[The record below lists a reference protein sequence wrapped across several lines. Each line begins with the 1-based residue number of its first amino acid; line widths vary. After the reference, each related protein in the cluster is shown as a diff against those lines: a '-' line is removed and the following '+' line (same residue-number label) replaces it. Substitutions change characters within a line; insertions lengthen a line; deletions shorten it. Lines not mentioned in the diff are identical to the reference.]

1 MSIKV
6 LDCTLRDGAY
16 VVDSDFGI
24 ECIGE
29 IVNGL
34 TSAGIDIIECGWLR
48 DCKHKEGSV
57 FYNVPEDFKQKK
69 SGSKYA
75 LMFDYGKY
83 DIKNLSSNSAIIDII
98 RIAFNHSSL
107 NDIQAAVEHVQEKG
121 YEVFLQPSNTIEY
134 SDEEIKKLCK
144 IANSSRVSA
153 IYIVDSFGSMFP
165 KDLDRISSLYS
176 EFLTPEIQIGFHS
189 HNSIQ
194 LSFAL
199 SIQFAEKM
207 MGDIIIDSSLCGIG
221 RGAGNTKTE
230 LLVEYLKNYKTEYIW
245 ETIRRNIIPFY
256 NDYSWEY
263 TPEKALKGLRG
274 LHPYSKITF

>member
-16 VVDSDFGI
+16 VVDSYFGI
-24 ECIGE
+24 EHIKRIIE
-29 IVNGL
+29 NL
-34 TSAGIDIIECGWLR
+34 ADAGVEIIECGWL
-48 DCKHKEGSV
+48 KNGIHKEGTV
-57 FYNVPEDFKQKK
+57 FYNTPEDFKFKK
-69 SGSKYA
+69 TGAKYA

-83 DIKNLSSNSAIIDII
+83 DINNLSQNSGIIDII
-98 RIAFNHSSL
+98 RIAFNKTNFSEIEST
-107 NDIQAAVEHVQEKG
+107 VESVQNKG

-134 SDEEIKKLCK
+134 TDDEIKKLCE
-144 IANSSRVSA
+144 IANLSKVAA

-165 KDLDRISSLYS
+165 KDLDRVCSLYR
-176 EFLTPEIQIGFHS
+176 EFLIPEIQIGFHS

-199 SIQFAEKM
+199 SIQFIDRMKR
-207 MGDIIIDSSLCGIG
+207 DIIVDSSLCGIG

-230 LLVEYLKNYKTEYIW
+230 LLLEYLKTYNTEPLWNTIKKDILPLYK
-245 ETIRRNIIPFY
+245 
-256 NDYSWEY
+256 DYSWEY

-274 LHPYSKITF
+274 LHPNSKIIL